1 MPSIYYIFVLFIDL
15 KGGRGC
21 STLVRVRGE
30 GGHTSRGQ
38 EKVGRVIGGQMH
50 EQKHSINSSRRDD
63 STYRRR
69 YREELFEAP
78 YVVIYVS
85 VICIYHLFLRFLF
98 FIFSLFERGIFSL
111 LHFLR
116 KLRPGRGFFFKFTN
130 RFWEVDFF

>member
-1 MPSIYYIFVLFIDL
+1 M
-15 KGGRGC
+15 
-21 STLVRVRGE
+21 
-30 GGHTSRGQ
+30 
-38 EKVGRVIGGQMH
+38 GRVIGGQMH

-116 KLRPGRGFFFKFTN
+116 KLRPGRGFFFSNLLIGFG
-130 RFWEVDFF
+130 RLIFFDSTYFFGETIAHTFY

>member
-1 MPSIYYIFVLFIDL
+1 VGGVVRLWLGSA
-15 KGGRGC
+15 GRGGIH
-21 STLVRVRGE
+21 LGVRRKW
-30 GGHTSRGQ
+30 GG
-38 EKVGRVIGGQMH
+38 VGGQMH